1 MKNDFSLECLSD
13 GQQVYC
19 TAGDRA
25 LVTWWM
31 YMVHHFKRLKI
42 PLKGTRFVFPCSVSC
57 LVSTGSIALWASC
70 SELLGG
76 HGLCT
81 FCSCMLQKKAKLT
94 AALDWLG
101 GHRGVHQVRAWR
113 CQKRTV
119 TKCSLG
125 YRAHSSTCQSS
136 TPEGQQCAWAAHP
149 VRLCSIP
156 SVPTTK
162 QQSKHQHVLLPKPG
176 LPVSPLHKHSKSV
189 RIYWGFVAKGYIFQL
204 QPRVLLG

>member
-42 PLKGTRFVFPCSVSC
+42 PLKGTQFVFPCSVSC

-101 GHRGVHQVRAWR
+101 GIGVCIKCVHDGARRGQWPSAPLGTEPIPPLVRAAP
-113 CQKRTV
+113 
-119 TKCSLG
+119 L
-125 YRAHSSTCQSS
+125 RAS
-136 TPEGQQCAWAAHP
+136 
-149 VRLCSIP
+149 
-156 SVPTTK
+156 SVP
-162 QQSKHQHVLLPKPG
+162 G
-176 LPVSPLHKHSKSV
+176 LHTL
-189 RIYWGFVAKGYIFQL
+189 YICAPFHLFQL
-204 QPRVLLG
+204 LNNKVNISMFYSLNQVFQFHLCISTARVLEYTGDL